1 MNDRTSFEPPRIER
15 SRRDTIRLDVKRD
28 VLYWAGTWG
37 LTDQEL
43 RDAVAAVGPNAG
55 DVADYLGQ
63 AINGKNLG
71 DNVERSG

>member
-1 MNDRTSFEPPRIER
+1 
-15 SRRDTIRLDVKRD
+15 VKRD

>member
-1 MNDRTSFEPPRIER
+1 MFFGPPRIER
-15 SRRDTIRLDVKRD
+15 SRRDNIRLDVKRD

-63 AINGKNLG
+63 TIDGKNLG
-71 DNVERSG
+71 DSVERLG